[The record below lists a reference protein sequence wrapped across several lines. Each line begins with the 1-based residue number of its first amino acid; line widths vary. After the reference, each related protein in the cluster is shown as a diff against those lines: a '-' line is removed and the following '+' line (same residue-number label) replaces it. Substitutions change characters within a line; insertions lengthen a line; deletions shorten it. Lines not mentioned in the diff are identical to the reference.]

1 MVSRI
6 LLPAGPQRLENFL
19 RKASFCRGQV
29 LEFALAIYDLL
40 QPESRSHVVLR
51 QTPATY
57 EKSSAKRVRAKLR
70 TQTRRLGHVH
80 EPECN
85 VLGPDASRRTTPPTT
100 HSTGHHKNNA
110 LLRDPVERR
119 ERLREVRPVAHEGPL
134 HPDLEPPQR
143 QLPRGREL
151 DEV

>member
-1 MVSRI
+1 M
-6 LLPAGPQRLENFL
+6 
-19 RKASFCRGQV
+19 

-85 VLGPDASRRTTPPTT
+85 VLGPADAIQETTTKIRQTPRVAGRRA
-100 HSTGHHKNNA
+100 A
-110 LLRDPVERR
+110 L
-119 ERLREVRPVAHEGPL
+119 
-134 HPDLEPPQR
+134 
-143 QLPRGREL
+143 
-151 DEV
+151 

>member
-80 EPECN
+80 N
-85 VLGPDASRRTTPPTT
+85 TKYIVLGPA
-100 HSTGHHKNNA
+100 
-110 LLRDPVERR
+110 
-119 ERLREVRPVAHEGPL
+119 
-134 HPDLEPPQR
+134 
-143 QLPRGREL
+143 
-151 DEV
+151 